1 LLLIFFELLTSF
13 SNNFQNQNNLAKFA
27 LMKKKPV
34 IAIDGYSSTGK
45 SSISKE
51 IAKKLELIHIDT
63 GALYRGITFF
73 ALENCLNDQQEID
86 IKSLFSKL
94 NEINLEFVPNNNV
107 LELFLNGKNI
117 NQEIREPRVS
127 NNVSIIAK
135 QPEVRD
141 FLLDFQRNLAAK
153 GGVIMDGRDIGTV
166 ILPNADFKF
175 FVTASPEE
183 RAKRRFLEL
192 QHLGIEASYEE
203 VYQNLVSRDKIDSE
217 RDVAPLKQA
226 DDAILIDN
234 TNLNKQET
242 IELILS
248 YLAQ

>member
-1 LLLIFFELLTSF
+1 
-13 SNNFQNQNNLAKFA
+13 
-27 LMKKKPV
+27 MKKKPV

-94 NEINLEFVPNNNV
+94 NKINLEFVPNNNV

-141 FLLDFQRNLAAK
+141 FLLEFQRNLAAK

>member
-1 LLLIFFELLTSF
+1 
-13 SNNFQNQNNLAKFA
+13 
-27 LMKKKPV
+27 MKKKPV
-34 IAIDGYSSTGK
+34 IAIDGFSSTGK
-45 SSISKE
+45 SSISKK
-51 IAKKLELIHIDT
+51 IAKKLDLIHIDT

-94 NEINLEFVPNNNV
+94 NEIHLEFRPNHQV
-107 LELFLNGKNI
+107 LELYLNGKNI
-117 NQEIREPRVS
+117 NKEIRELRVS
-127 NNVSIIAK
+127 NNVSIVAK
-135 QPEVRD
+135 QPEIRD

-175 FVTASPEE
+175 FVTASPVE
-183 RAKRRFLEL
+183 RARRRHLEL
-192 QHLGIEASYEE
+192 QNAGTEASYEE
-203 VYQNLVSRDKIDSE
+203 VFQNLITRDKIDSE

-234 TNLNKQET
+234 TFLNKEET
-242 IELILS
+242 IALILS
-248 YLAQ
+248 YIEK

>member
-1 LLLIFFELLTSF
+1 M
-13 SNNFQNQNNLAKFA
+13 N
-27 LMKKKPV
+27 KKPV
-34 IAIDGYSSTGK
+34 IAIDGFSSTGK
-45 SSISKE
+45 SSISKK
-51 IAKKLELIHIDT
+51 IAKKLDLIHIDT

-94 NEINLEFVPNNNV
+94 NEIHLEFRPNHQI
-107 LELFLNGKNI
+107 LELYLNGKNI
-117 NQEIREPRVS
+117 NKEIRELRVS
-127 NNVSIIAK
+127 KNVSIVAK
-135 QPEVRD
+135 QPEIRD

-183 RAKRRFLEL
+183 RARRRHL
-192 QHLGIEASYEE
+192 QLQNAGTEASYEE
-203 VYQNLVSRDKIDSE
+203 VFQNLITRDKIDSE
-217 RDVAPLKQA
+217 RDVAPLKKA

-234 TNLNKQET
+234 TLLNKEET
-242 IELILS
+242 IALILS
-248 YLAQ
+248 HISK

>member
-1 LLLIFFELLTSF
+1 
-13 SNNFQNQNNLAKFA
+13 
-27 LMKKKPV
+27 MKKKPV

-141 FLLDFQRNLAAK
+141 FLLEFQRNLAAK
-153 GGVIMDGRDIGTV
+153 GGVIMDGR
-166 ILPNADFKF
+166 
-175 FVTASPEE
+175 E
-183 RAKRRFLEL
+183 
-192 QHLGIEASYEE
+192 
-203 VYQNLVSRDKIDSE
+203 
-217 RDVAPLKQA
+217 
-226 DDAILIDN
+226 
-234 TNLNKQET
+234 
-242 IELILS
+242 
-248 YLAQ
+248 

>member
-1 LLLIFFELLTSF
+1 M
-13 SNNFQNQNNLAKFA
+13 AKFA

-141 FLLDFQRNLAAK
+141 FLLEFQRNLAAK

-175 FVTASPEE
+175 FVT
-183 RAKRRFLEL
+183 
-192 QHLGIEASYEE
+192 GYC
-203 VYQNLVSRDKIDSE
+203 
-217 RDVAPLKQA
+217 
-226 DDAILIDN
+226 
-234 TNLNKQET
+234 
-242 IELILS
+242 
-248 YLAQ
+248 

>member
-1 LLLIFFELLTSF
+1 M
-13 SNNFQNQNNLAKFA
+13 AKFA
-27 LMKKKPV
+27 LMKKKTV

-141 FLLDFQRNLAAK
+141 FLLEFQRNLAAK

-217 RDVAPLKQA
+217 REVAPLKQA

-234 TNLNKQET
+234 TTLSKEET